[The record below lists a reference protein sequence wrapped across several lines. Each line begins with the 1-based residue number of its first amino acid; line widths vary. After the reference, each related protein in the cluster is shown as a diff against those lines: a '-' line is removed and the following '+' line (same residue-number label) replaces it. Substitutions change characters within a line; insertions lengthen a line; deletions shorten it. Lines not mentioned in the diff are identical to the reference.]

1 MFCVKICPYGGQNTK
16 HNQKY
21 TENLEKMF
29 KHLLPLIIALNEL
42 LTMDI

>member
-1 MFCVKICPYGGQNTK
+1 MEDRTQS
-16 HNQKY
+16 
-21 TENLEKMF
+21 TENLWNLEKMF